1 MKVLLAIFTITL
13 NSAFCMAQFNWQT
26 NPVGAVFARQGG
38 ETPEG
43 TFRFTNDGYEV
54 YTLVCSDK
62 SFQPASLFY
71 GENNVDKQKVDAL
84 APEGKVP
91 TSMNC
96 FVVRTVSGYIMFDTG
111 LPASKGGKTLERLA
125 SLKISPADITA
136 IYITHSHFDHIGGLL
151 DEVGKA
157 VYPNAK
163 VYIPAAEF
171 SFMRDTMKDA
181 SEQIASAYAGR
192 IITLEPGDILP
203 DNILSISAKGH
214 TPGHTAYRL
223 GNLLFAGDL
232 MHGASIQLID
242 PTINANYDADCAQAV
257 TTRNLLLSYAAA
269 NSLTILGAHIPG
281 NGVIF

>member
-13 NSAFCMAQFNWQT
+13 NSVFCMAQLNWQN

-84 APEGKVP
+84 APEGKIP

-96 FVVRTVSGYIMFDTG
+96 FVVRTLNGYIMFDTG
-111 LPASKGGKTLERLA
+111 LPASKGGKTLERLT
-125 SLKISPADITA
+125 SLKISPADITS
-136 IYITHSHFDHIGGLL
+136 IYITHGHFDHIGGLL
-151 DEVGKA
+151 DDAGKA

-163 VYIPAAEF
+163 LYIPKAEL
-171 SFMRDTMKDA
+171 SFISETMK
-181 SEQIASAYAGR
+181 EAYN
-192 IITLEPGDILP
+192 E
-203 DNILSISAKGH
+203 
-214 TPGHTAYRL
+214 
-223 GNLLFAGDL
+223 
-232 MHGASIQLID
+232 
-242 PTINANYDADCAQAV
+242 V
-257 TTRNLLLSYAAA
+257 
-269 NSLTILGAHIPG
+269 
-281 NGVIF
+281 V